1 MDSRGTLLSQQSSN
15 VTKIFSSAATR
26 VSLLHGGFCLKF
38 CFVLFL
44 LCFLLSFDL
53 QLSNNRGKL
62 VLVLCLTIHQQSPAD
77 VGSCVHGMEFV
88 CWNSSGDTLRCG
100 GGLGLATLRVLNV
113 VQTIILITPLPLRS
127 SPAIVAM
134 YQSVISV
141 TVARGNLNV
150 HTLRCA
156 ILRSL
161 DHAATVSFR
170 RLYFV
175 KIKLFSRALA
185 TIKFCHKLLNYSL
198 QGNLS
203 R

>member
-1 MDSRGTLLSQQSSN
+1 
-15 VTKIFSSAATR
+15 
-26 VSLLHGGFCLKF
+26 
-38 CFVLFL
+38 
-44 LCFLLSFDL
+44 
-53 QLSNNRGKL
+53 
-62 VLVLCLTIHQQSPAD
+62 
-77 VGSCVHGMEFV
+77 MEFV

-113 VQTIILITPLPLRS
+113 VQTIILITPRPLWS

-203 R
+203 RWGLIKNIYISSPALVRTPERGLHPLSDHLPCVGAVTLSSHWSAADNTGLWLAALADLEEADGRDSLLVRGLEYQLWGRLR

>member
-15 VTKIFSSAATR
+15 VTKIFSSVATR

-44 LCFLLSFDL
+44 LCFQLPFNL

-62 VLVLCLTIHQQSPAD
+62 LCVFVKIFHKKPPAD
-77 VGSCVHGMEFV
+77 VGSCVHGTEFV

-100 GGLGLATLRVLNV
+100 GGLGLATLRGCGVLNV
-113 VQTIILITPLPLRS
+113 VQTIILITP
-127 SPAIVAM
+127 SPPPPFVAM

-150 HTLRCA
+150 HTLRCP
-156 ILRSL
+156 
-161 DHAATVSFR
+161 
-170 RLYFV
+170 
-175 KIKLFSRALA
+175 AL
-185 TIKFCHKLLNYSL
+185 
-198 QGNLS
+198 LS
-203 R
+203 PPPLWTAR